1 MDGPELSLSSE
12 SPLPELIDSSLVSEW
27 ELALEPELSPLTL
40 EADNKLFSESAEA
53 LLESSSGINFP
64 FP

>member
-1 MDGPELSLSSE
+1 ME
-12 SPLPELIDSSLVSEW
+12 SSLVSEW

-64 FP
+64 LV